1 VDVCVSLGLLIR
13 SISVEIVVI
22 DVLYLL
28 ANLAEKKNLWFRHL
42 LFF

>member
-1 VDVCVSLGLLIR
+1 VDLCISLGLLIR
-13 SISVEIVVI
+13 SISVGIFVI

-42 LFF
+42 FF